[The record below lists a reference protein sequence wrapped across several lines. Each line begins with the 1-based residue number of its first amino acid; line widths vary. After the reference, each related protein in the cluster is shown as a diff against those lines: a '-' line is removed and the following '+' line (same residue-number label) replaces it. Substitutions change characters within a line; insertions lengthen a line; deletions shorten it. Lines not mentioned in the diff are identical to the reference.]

1 MANDQ
6 ELFKELLETTLS
18 EVKDYAVRIRETTV
32 ENLGAGSKLLRIEEL
47 AFQLESVVLLCKDK
61 LNHIAP
67 KPKEHSGDDD
77 VDPND
82 VVPFD
87 WSPPP
92 EYHDSMAEYYYD
104 SDGSLREELAYF

>member
-1 MANDQ
+1 MP
-6 ELFKELLETTLS
+6 K
-18 EVKDYAVRIRETTV
+18 
-32 ENLGAGSKLLRIEEL
+32 
-47 AFQLESVVLLCKDK
+47 
-61 LNHIAP
+61 P

-77 VDPND
+77 IDPND

-104 SDGSLREELAYF
+104 SDGSLREELEYF